1 MKRAG
6 LIMALVAG
14 SLMAGPISVAAKAPD
29 TWDGLAKVKSKR
41 LDLAYLLPGA
51 DFRGYT
57 KVMLDPTELAFAKN
71 WQKDYNSSTGGRISA
86 RISDRDIEEALV
98 KGVAESNEIFA
109 EAWVKGGYQL
119 VTAPGPDVLRIKTGI
134 MNIRVNA
141 PDVQS
146 AGRSYSFSREA
157 GEATFFVEARDSL
170 SGALLGRAVDQR
182 YAGEGGQ
189 AWRTRGTNRDD
200 FRQLAEEWGRDAVRG
215 LNELK
220 SLSPV
225 QP

>member
-6 LIMALVAG
+6 LAMALIAG
-14 SLMAGPISVAAKAPD
+14 SLMLGSTSSAAKAPD

-41 LDLAYLLPGA
+41 LDVAYLLPGA

-71 WQKDYNSSTGGRISA
+71 WQRDYNSSTGGRISA
-86 RISDRDIEEALV
+86 RISDRDMEEALV

-109 EAWVKGGYQL
+109 EQWTKGGYQL
-119 VTAPGPDVLRIKTGI
+119 VTQPGPDVLRIKTGVL
-134 MNIRVNA
+134 NIRVNA

-146 AGRSYSFSREA
+146 AGRTYSFSREA

-189 AWRTRGTNRDD
+189 AWRTRGSNRDD
-200 FRQLAEEWGRDAVRG
+200 FRQLVAEWGRDAVRG
-215 LNELK
+215 LGELK
-220 SLSPV
+220 ALSPV